1 MVLEILE
8 SLERGCKE
16 ETDIVLTPEIAYE
29 LVRFIKRVQA
39 HKPSLLTSEK
49 LAQHSQ
55 KTLPKSSRD

>member
-29 LVRFIKRVQA
+29 LVCFIKRVQA
-39 HKPSLLTSEK
+39 RKPSLLEREK
-49 LAQHSQ
+49 TRRSAQ
-55 KTLPKSSRD
+55 